1 MVTSLTKAKKL
12 SEKRTI
18 KMKRILSLVL
28 ACTLIIGCTFAL
40 ASCFGA
46 APNEDPQAAV
56 DALKAEGYEVRYDID
71 DEADHDRKIA
81 EINATKMDLAN
92 ITSAEDL
99 MNAEIETIS
108 IQYFDTEDNAKAAY
122 EELEAEFDDLLAT
135 SKQYYG
141 DDFEAEIGISGKV
154 VWIGTANA
162 IKAAQ

>member
-1 MVTSLTKAKKL
+1 
-12 SEKRTI
+12 
-18 KMKRILSLVL
+18 MKRILSLVL

-71 DEADHDRKIA
+71 DEADDDGMIA

-162 IKAAQ
+162 IEAAQ

>member
-1 MVTSLTKAKKL
+1 
-12 SEKRTI
+12 
-18 KMKRILSLVL
+18 MKRILSLVI
-28 ACTLIIGCTFAL
+28 ACTLVIGCTFAL

-56 DALKAEGYEVRYDID
+56 DALKAEGYTVQSDID
-71 DEADHDRKIA
+71 DEADSKGMIA
-81 EINATKMDLAN
+81 EIEAMKTDLAN

-99 MNAEIETIS
+99 KDAEIEAIS
-108 IQYFDTEDNAKAAY
+108 IYYFDTEDNAKAAY
-122 EELEAEFDDLLAT
+122 EELEAEFDDMLAS

-154 VWIGTANA
+154 VWMGTANA